1 MKTGSGADTNGR
13 GGVAVGNKANG
24 VDGVGHV
31 SVFWN
36 AAGANGDTT
45 NGGVGTASFV
55 PKTNSS
61 IAARV
66 VCVSWY
72 SCQRFHNFLKQP
84 AVLFARI

>member
-1 MKTGSGADTNGR
+1 MGTESDADANGG
-13 GGVAVGNKANG
+13 GGVAAGNKANG
-24 VDGVGHV
+24 VGGVRGID
-31 SVFWN
+31 
-36 AAGANGDTT
+36 AGNKA
-45 NGGVGTASFV
+45 NGGVAVGKASFV

-72 SCQRFHNFLKQP
+72 SCQRSHNFLKHS